1 MHEFIQPD
9 PAWVS
14 REIHGARIFSP
25 NGTPVKIDQPN
36 AGYVLERKVFDRV
49 LSEMAAGA
57 GADIIVK
64 APVVGITKDK
74 NSFVNG
80 VNFRYNRREYTS
92 SAKIVIAA
100 DGVESQV
107 GRWAVIDTTHDLRDV
122 DVCALYLMAGIEI
135 EPDLCDLYLGREIAP
150 RGYIWVFPKGD
161 DLANVGVGIGGT
173 ISGKGGKLAIDY
185 LNEFVK
191 KRFPSGKILAQVAGC
206 VPVGDSL
213 PDLVADGIML
223 IGDAAHHSDPISG
236 GGIANAMFSGMFA
249 AEAAIEGI
257 RVGDVSAEIL
267 RMYQVLWDKDIGKNF
282 KHICQIR
289 DSVLRF
295 SDELF
300 DRCAGVLNKTP
311 NKTIDIVTV
320 FKTVLRHQPR
330 LDVRLQQQG
339 PLVLG
344 RGVVEHLTQKRN
356 QLGGQSH
363 GRNTGAHDHHGVDDD
378 EVLWRQRPA
387 RTQDLEL
394 ALRTG

>member
-107 GRWAVIDTTHDLRDV
+107 GRWAGIDTTHDLRDV
-122 DVCALYLMAGIEI
+122 DVCAQYLMSGIEI
-135 EPDLCDLYLGREIAP
+135 EPDLCDFYLGREIAP

-191 KRFPSGKILAQVAGC
+191 KRFPNGKILAQVAGC

-311 NKTIDIVTV
+311 NKTIDMVTI

-330 LDVRLQQQG
+330 LLLELRH
-339 PLVLG
+339 LVLAG
-344 RGVVEHLTQKRN
+344 WV
-356 QLGGQSH
+356 
-363 GRNTGAHDHHGVDDD
+363 
-378 EVLWRQRPA
+378 
-387 RTQDLEL
+387 
-394 ALRTG
+394 

>member
-1 MHEFIQPD
+1 MHEFIEPD

-64 APVVGITKDK
+64 APVVGVTKDK

-107 GRWAVIDTTHDLRDV
+107 GRWAGIETTHDLRDV
-122 DVCALYLMAGIEI
+122 DVCAQYLMSGIEI
-135 EPDLCDLYLGREIAP
+135 EPDLCDFYLGREIAP

-161 DLANVGVGIGGT
+161 DIANVGVGIGGT

-249 AEAAIEGI
+249 AEAAVGGI
-257 RVGDVSAEIL
+257 RIGDTSAEIL

-282 KHICQIR
+282 KHICRIR
-289 DSVLRF
+289 DSVLKF

-311 NKTIDIVTV
+311 SKTIVMATI

-330 LDVRLQQQG
+330 LLLELRH
-339 PLVLG
+339 LVLAG
-344 RGVVEHLTQKRN
+344 
-356 QLGGQSH
+356 
-363 GRNTGAHDHHGVDDD
+363 
-378 EVLWRQRPA
+378 WI
-387 RTQDLEL
+387 
-394 ALRTG
+394 